1 MSIKC
6 LIYYLQIKYLFYICI
21 STLSFFTH
29 SEDFHLFS
37 LNSCLF
43 LLLFMSSETN
53 ASEVSKALKSFIYYS
68 VRLMENKFKI
78 GLASET
84 AES

>member
-1 MSIKC
+1 MLC
-6 LIYYLQIKYLFYICI
+6 
-21 STLSFFTH
+21 SFAH
-29 SEDFHLFS
+29 SEHFYLLS
-37 LNSCLF
+37 VNSWLL
-43 LLLFMSSETN
+43 LLLFVSSETN
-53 ASEVSKALKSFIYYS
+53 AYEVSKTLKSFIDYF

>member
-1 MSIKC
+1 MLCS
-6 LIYYLQIKYLFYICI
+6 
-21 STLSFFTH
+21 FTH
-29 SEDFHLFS
+29 SENFYLFS
-37 LNSCLF
+37 MNSWLF
-43 LLLFMSSETN
+43 LLLFKSSETN
-53 ASEVSKALKSFIYYS
+53 AYEVSKMLKSFIDYS